1 VRAAGGGGALSI
13 DVSPMD
19 LAAAVRAHFA
29 PIADAGR
36 HT

>member
-1 VRAAGGGGALSI
+1 
-13 DVSPMD
+13 MD
-19 LAAAVRAHFA
+19 LAAAVKAHFA